1 MEYHYEYNTHH
12 CNTILIIEVLYIM
25 IICSMINDYI
35 TYTLQNYLQWL
46 NDQLKCLGKPQVDN
60 LQKSLE
66 DGVLIILV
74 LAVSGIQYNTI

>member
-1 MEYHYEYNTHH
+1 M
-12 CNTILIIEVLYIM
+12 ILYSL
-25 IICSMINDYI
+25 INDYI

-60 LQKSLE
+60 LPKSLE
-66 DGVLIILV
+66 DGILIILV